1 MLGIRHTARVVWRRR
16 HASRHYTGY
25 VLVSD
30 DAVRL
35 AGHEDDTGI
44 YSVLSI
50 PHEAIFEA
58 RVGQVPDE
66 QVGGLPA
73 VVLELPDEDPILVR
87 PLVLTP
93 RSLDDLARRLSIGP
107 PGATVYATSY

>member
-1 MLGIRHTARVVWRRR
+1 MLGIRHTARVVWRRH

-35 AGHEDDTGI
+35 AGHLEDTGI

-50 PHEAIFEA
+50 PHDAIFEA
-58 RVGQVPDE
+58 RVGTAPDE
-66 QVGGLPA
+66 QVAGRQA
-73 VVLELPDEDPILVR
+73 VVLELPDDDPIFVR
-87 PLVLTP
+87 PIALTP
-93 RSLDDLARRLSIGP
+93 RSLDDLARRLSVGP
-107 PGATVYATSY
+107 PGATVYATAY